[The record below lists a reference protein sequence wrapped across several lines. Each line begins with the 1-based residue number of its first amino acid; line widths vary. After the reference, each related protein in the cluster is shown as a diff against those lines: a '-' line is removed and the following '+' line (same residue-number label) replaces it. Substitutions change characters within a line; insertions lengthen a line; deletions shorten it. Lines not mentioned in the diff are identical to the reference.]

1 MQSKV
6 KNLASISPLHTRAL
20 LLSLSP
26 TRFMESIWYLESFL
40 NGQPLS
46 VHLLISRWQ
55 VCGGENKILF
65 SAHFSSLPSIICGT
79 SWIKLEAMP
88 PTNRLSAGR
97 GPGLW
102 GNFHAGSRLN
112 KAALQGTGDEEELE
126 SPLNRAVCLGEGGKQ
141 SLGSQQPVHCC
152 EVGQDKGASLY
163 LVYRKRKV
171 CSSYLF
177 LSIFH
182 WMADP
187 SSDLTKKSLR
197 SAFGI
202 SFVLLVLLAF

>member
-88 PTNRLSAGR
+88 AVQQIDWARAG
-97 GPGLW
+97 
-102 GNFHAGSRLN
+102 
-112 KAALQGTGDEEELE
+112 ALDSG
-126 SPLNRAVCLGEGGKQ
+126 
-141 SLGSQQPVHCC
+141 
-152 EVGQDKGASLY
+152 
-163 LVYRKRKV
+163 
-171 CSSYLF
+171 
-177 LSIFH
+177 
-182 WMADP
+182 
-187 SSDLTKKSLR
+187 
-197 SAFGI
+197 GI
-202 SFVLLVLLAF
+202 STPGAGWIKPPCRAQEMKRNWKVPWTGQRVSVKEENSHWEASSQSTAARWVRTREHHFILFTGKGKCVALIYF